1 MTGGKQQRHALS
13 TRLWHWLTLPCIVI
27 LFMSGLNISNAH
39 PRLYWGEWG
48 YAVED
53 AWLLLPRYPTWMTLP
68 NYYSLGGA
76 RDWHNVAAWPFA
88 VLLLLIWIA
97 MLVNGHFKR
106 DLTTSRAEWKPAA
119 IAADFRNHLARKF
132 NAHEG
137 KYSYLQK
144 LTYGLIFG
152 VALPLMIITGMAM
165 SPGMDAA
172 WPFLSE
178 MFGGRQSARSIH
190 FLMAW
195 AIMIFMVLHV
205 VLVLIAGPWKLL
217 RGMITGQEA

>member
-1 MTGGKQQRHALS
+1 MIRHALS
-13 TRLWHWLTLPCIVI
+13 TRLWHWLSLPCVIV

-53 AWLLLPRYPTWMTLP
+53 AWLHLPRYTGWMTLP

-97 MLVNGHFKR
+97 MLANGHFKR
-106 DLTTSRAEWKPAA
+106 DLMTSRKEWKLSA
-119 IAADFRNHLARKF
+119 IAGDIRNHLARKF
-132 NAHEG
+132 DKHDG
-137 KYSYLQK
+137 KYNFLQK

-152 VALPLMIITGMAM
+152 IALPLLIITGMAM

-172 WPFLSE
+172 WPILSE

-195 AIMIFMVLHV
+195 AIMIFMVVHV
-205 VLVLIAGPWKLL
+205 ALVLIAGPWRLM
-217 RGMITGQEA
+217 RAMITGRET